1 MFDDVQ
7 HSHHSGKKEHI
18 LRKPLEEILD
28 SSGDSEDVADQILS
42 MLSERG
48 LIQYAPEGTLSIL
61 SAAGRVLVCLLEN
74 PGTTIREISVR
85 LGITEANVGRSV
97 TQLAES
103 KLIARTKVGTK
114 YNYTFNEKELE
125 KHPDIRRLYFAI
137 KLRTHLDTVH
147 KTIASRI
154 LKK

>member
-1 MFDDVQ
+1 MVDDVQ
-7 HSHHSGKKEHI
+7 HPAHTGKREHI

-28 SSGDSEDVADQILS
+28 SAAPSDDVADQILS

-48 LIQYAPEGTLSIL
+48 LIQYAPEGTLNLL

-74 PGTTIREISVR
+74 PGTTIREMAVR

-97 TQLAES
+97 TQLADA
-103 KLIARTKVGTK
+103 KLIARTKYGTK
-114 YNYTFNEKELE
+114 YNYTFNEKELQ

-137 KLRTHLDTVH
+137 KTRTSLDATH
-147 KTIASRI
+147 KEAVARI
-154 LKK
+154 LKT

>member
-1 MFDDVQ
+1 MAEDVQ

-18 LRKPLEEILD
+18 LRKPLEEILEN
-28 SSGDSEDVADQILS
+28 SGTPNEIADQILA

-48 LIQYAPEGTLSIL
+48 LIQCAPKGTLSLL

-114 YNYTFNEKELE
+114 YKYTFNENELE
-125 KHPDIRRLYFAI
+125 KHPDIRRLYFI
-137 KLRTHLDTVH
+137 VKTRTNLDNTH
-147 KTIASRI
+147 KEIASRI
-154 LKK
+154 LEP